1 MHSKLWA
8 INRITRSLDYNAMV
22 ALILH
27 IWIVCCMVC
36 CSEKPIRL
44 QLLKNIWQS
53 CSLYSI
59 IKLLNACVGLVVP
72 GSRLPHISMR
82 SRPFACTQLSS
93 PWQPYSCRPAWRH
106 QKKRKNKEETIHG
119 QWWWH
124 HFDPNQY
131 GTLRCTHKLHR
142 KSGRHCCERAHIMMS
157 QCT

>member
-106 QKKRKNKEETIHG
+106 QKSEGTKKRQSMGSDDEIILIQINMVPYVAPTNYIEKAGATVVRGH
-119 QWWWH
+119 
-124 HFDPNQY
+124 
-131 GTLRCTHKLHR
+131 T
-142 KSGRHCCERAHIMMS
+142 
-157 QCT
+157 